1 MPSHQSTSDGAKVGD
16 QIGGYRLLSRLGDGS
31 TSTVFLGEHVKL
43 GRRSAIKVLAND
55 FRDDAKT
62 VERLLTEA
70 RVVNDIRHPNIVD
83 ISDFVEQASPHR
95 VALVMEHIEGPSL
108 KQFRGAPLPV
118 TSGLAIAIQL
128 VDAVQAAHARGVIH
142 RDIKP
147 DNLLLTVDPRE
158 HPDRALELKV
168 VDFGIAKIQGPQAQ
182 GMTMSGTML
191 GTPAYMAPEQIA
203 GSPAPSA
210 ATDVFALGAVL
221 YELLSGER
229 VYPSTRLQE
238 TVRAKLRGQIP
249 PLRPLSVPNA
259 DEIAAVVRRCL
270 DRHPN
275 ARPSLD
281 EVRQVLER
289 TLRRAVGENMTD
301 ALDLPTLGLTSA
313 GPLPAP
319 AATELSEVPEGVVQA
334 LLQEQA
340 GTSEDKALPEL
351 VALLQAQDVDDEDD
365 EVGTE
370 LARSSLQLPA
380 LEHSTTEQV
389 LPDMPAWAT
398 HLNDVATAM
407 GGTGIPDHASS
418 PTNRVLNGLEANVT
432 EGPEPHTAP
441 ADGYLQ
447 GLMGPAGVPPPGPDS
462 DHRTATAPNLAAL
475 PMGVVPLEAR
485 AAAGTDVE
493 APTMPLDDVADF
505 ADVLAKKSAQPRA
518 ATRGSSVRPD
528 QLFASGVGLQPD
540 LVPEAGSASNERA
553 APSGTRPAGPSAAV
567 TWGLRAA
574 VLLLLAGCVVGGAF
588 LGGVIELPRE
598 AAPASET
605 TRAAPVAAPPVTPPS
620 ATPR

>member
-16 QIGGYRLLSRLGDGS
+16 QIGGYRLLGRLGDGS

-43 GRRSAIKVLAND
+43 GRRAAIKVLAND

-118 TSGLAIAIQL
+118 TSGLAIALQL

-147 DNLLLTVDPRE
+147 DNLLLTADPRE
-158 HPDRALELKV
+158 QPERALELKV
-168 VDFGIAKIQGPQAQ
+168 VDFGIAKIQGPQTQ
-182 GMTMSGTML
+182 GMTVSGTML

-238 TVRAKLRGQIP
+238 TVRAKLRGEIP
-249 PLRPLSVPNA
+249 PLRRLSVPNA
-259 DEIAAVVRRCL
+259 AQIDGIVRRCL
-270 DRHPN
+270 DRHPS

-281 EVRQVLER
+281 EVREVLDR
-289 TLRRAVGENMTD
+289 SLRGAAGESMAD

-319 AATELSEVPEGVVQA
+319 AATELSEVPDGVVQA
-334 LLQEQA
+334 FLQEQA
-340 GTSEDKALPEL
+340 GTTEDKALPEL
-351 VALLQAQDVDDEDD
+351 VALLQAQEVHDEED

-370 LARSSLQLPA
+370 LARSSLQLNA
-380 LEHSTTEQV
+380 LEQSTTEQV
-389 LPDMPAWAT
+389 LPDVPAWAT

-407 GGTGIPDHASS
+407 AGSAIPDQASS
-418 PTNRVLNGLEANVT
+418 PTNRVLNGLGASVT

-441 ADGYLQ
+441 GDSYLQ
-447 GLMGPAGVPPPGPDS
+447 GLLGPAGVPAPGPDA

-475 PMGVVPLEAR
+475 PVGVVPLDAR
-485 AAAGTDVE
+485 PAAGADVE
-493 APTMPLDDVADF
+493 APTIPLEEVAGF
-505 ADVLAKKSAQPRA
+505 ADVLAKKSGQARPETRA
-518 ATRGSSVRPD
+518 SGLRPD

-540 LVPEAGSASNERA
+540 SVPDA
-553 APSGTRPAGPSAAV
+553 APTSGERGARPRTKPAEPSATV
-567 TWGLRAA
+567 TWSLRLA
-574 VLLLLAGCVVGGAF
+574 VLVLLAGCVLGGAF

-598 AAPASET
+598 AAPATET
-605 TRAAPVAAPPVTPPS
+605 TQAAPVTPPS